1 MKRRHDRQPDG
12 RVHGVVA
19 AILRGDGRWL
29 CVRRSRHVA
38 APLKVCFPGGGVDAG
53 ESQEQALVREIR
65 EELGIVVRPVERT
78 WTQVI
83 ADRDLVLHGWRC
95 EHLHGAVRPDPREI
109 DEVLWLTSREAVAH
123 PDAMPSNRDF
133 VLTLDPQSVDGSPAA
148 GQ

>member
-1 MKRRHDRQPDG
+1 MAHHVQPDG

-19 AILRGDGRWL
+19 AIRREDGRWL

-53 ESQEQALVREIR
+53 ESQEDAIVREIR
-65 EELGIVVRPVERT
+65 EELGIAVRPIVRT

-83 ADRDLVLHGWRC
+83 PDRDLVLHGWLC
-95 EHLHGAVRPDPREI
+95 VHVAGELRPDPAEI
-109 DEVLWLTSREAVAH
+109 DEVLWLHSHEAVAH

-133 VLTLDPQSVDGSPAA
+133 ILTLDPHSVDGPLASCR
-148 GQ
+148 